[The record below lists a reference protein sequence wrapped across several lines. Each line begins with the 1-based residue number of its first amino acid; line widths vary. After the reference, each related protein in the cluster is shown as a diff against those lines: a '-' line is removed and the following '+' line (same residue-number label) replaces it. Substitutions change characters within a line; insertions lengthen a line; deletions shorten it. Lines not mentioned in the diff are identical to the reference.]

1 MMRVSDTSY
10 NFTGLT
16 PDNNYTVT
24 VAGINNADVGE
35 SGDMIVSAE
44 GKLVHIKPFDQF
56 TTYVC
61 TRTRTCCGA
70 KYSELL

>member
-1 MMRVSDTSY
+1 MSYNVAISPSDGVVMMRVSDTSY

-44 GKLVHIKPFDQF
+44 GKLVHIKPFD
-56 TTYVC
+56 
-61 TRTRTCCGA
+61 
-70 KYSELL
+70 